1 LDITYKT
8 KKLER
13 ICTDAK
19 AAERAHGK
27 DMAELIH
34 QRINEIAAADTVE
47 MMIQFH
53 NRKVSSF
60 KAESKRTICC

>member
-1 LDITYKT
+1 MDITYKT

>member
-1 LDITYKT
+1 MDITYKT

-34 QRINEIAAADTVE
+34 QRIDEIAAADTVE

>member
-1 LDITYKT
+1 MDITYKT

-19 AAERAHGK
+19 TAERAHGK